1 MTNRIKRLLA
11 MLLVVTTILCVIP
24 TVAHAKTDYKIGVAF
39 VTGSGLRLRASN
51 SLFSKVLDHA
61 EKNEVV
67 VVLDKVG
74 DWYRVNYNLQEGY
87 MHGSYLSFIDRENV
101 ELGFG
106 EVCGDVV
113 RVRSGPSTKHRT
125 LTMLKEGTRVYIIG
139 INNGWYK
146 IIFDGMI
153 GYMRSDYIELTEIPY
168 ENHDSENEPLFFR
181 GGKLFAD
188 RVDPYLVKD
197 NGVENDVD
205 DETTEA
211 TQPEETVQPD
221 EPTPTE
227 SPKDNDESAD
237 QTPTEPEETEPVQPS
252 DPTEPVDPEEPEA
265 TEPEVDDDEDDADE
279 SNEFG
284 ELVVATAEKY
294 LGIPYKWG
302 GTTPSG
308 FDCSGFVYYVFNQ
321 AGYPL
326 SRSMSVQYKTGT
338 PVDKEDLRPGDIV
351 FFQGTYTSGM
361 SHVGIYVGNGQFIH
375 SPSTGK
381 VVSYA
386 NLYSDYYVN
395 HYYGACRITK

>member
-1 MTNRIKRLLA
+1 
-11 MLLVVTTILCVIP
+11 
-24 TVAHAKTDYKIGVAF
+24 
-39 VTGSGLRLRASN
+39 
-51 SLFSKVLDHA
+51 LFARVLDYA
-61 EKNEVV
+61 EKNDIV
-67 VVLDKVG
+67 VVLDRVG
-74 DWYRVNYNLQEGY
+74 DWYKVNYNLQEGY
-87 MHGSYLSFIDRENV
+87 MHKNYLSFISRENV

-106 EVCGDVV
+106 EVCGDIV

-125 LTMLKEGTRVYIIG
+125 LDMLKEGSRVYIIG
-139 INNGWYK
+139 INEGWYK

-168 ENHDSENEPLFFR
+168 ENYDSVNDPLFFK
-181 GGKLFAD
+181 GGKLFVD
-188 RVDPYLVKD
+188 RVDPTRV
-197 NGVENDVD
+197 VD
-205 DETTEA
+205 KTT
-211 TQPEETVQPD
+211 
-221 EPTPTE
+221 
-227 SPKDNDESAD
+227 NDEFESHEPPAETIEPSQPSENTPQESAPTAPSEGAE
-237 QTPTEPEETEPVQPS
+237 QTGPSETNEPTEPEVEDKFDET
-252 DPTEPVDPEEPEA
+252 
-265 TEPEVDDDEDDADE
+265 
-279 SNEFG
+279 NEFG
-284 ELVVATAEKY
+284 KLVVATAEKY

-326 SRSMSVQYKTGT
+326 SRTMSVQYTTGK
-338 PVDKEDLRPGDIV
+338 PIAKEDLQPGDIV

-386 NLYSDYYVN
+386 NLYSNYYIQ